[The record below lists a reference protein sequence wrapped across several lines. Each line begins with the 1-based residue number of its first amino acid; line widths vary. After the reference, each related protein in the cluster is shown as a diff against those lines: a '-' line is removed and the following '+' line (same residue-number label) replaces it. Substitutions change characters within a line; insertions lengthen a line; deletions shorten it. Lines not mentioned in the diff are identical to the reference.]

1 MMKPETEAELAEM
14 VAGAKGPLRIQGGGT
29 RAIGNPVTGELLQMS
44 GLSGVVTYE
53 PGSLTLVVQAGT
65 PVAEVEAVLA
75 AEGQRLPFEP
85 MDHRGLLGTD
95 GEPTMGGLV
104 AANVSGPRRIQVGAC
119 RDFLL
124 GVRFVD
130 GTGRVLKNGGRVMKN
145 VTGYDLVK
153 LMAGSWGTLG
163 VMTELSFKVL
173 AQARAETTLVAR
185 GLSVA
190 DGVAALTRALGS
202 AYDVSGAAFQ
212 GDEGRAQVRL
222 EGLPGSVAYRVE
234 QLQRGGLAG
243 FDVVEGEA
251 SAALWREVRDVAP
264 FAGEN
269 GAVWRVSVKP
279 TDAPG
284 FCDSLNA
291 RGIAHRMVLDWG
303 GGLVWLMV
311 DDRGH
316 AGPIREEL
324 ARIGGH
330 ATLIRGPKSLRSKVA
345 VFQPEPAPL
354 AAITVGLRA
363 KFDPK
368 GILNP
373 GLMG

>member
-29 RAIGNPVTGELLQMS
+29 RAIGNSVTGELLQMS

-53 PGSLTLVVQAGT
+53 PGSLTLVVKAGT
-65 PVAEVEAVLA
+65 PVAEVDAVLA

-85 MDHRGLLGTD
+85 MDHRSLLGTE
-95 GEPTMGGLV
+95 GEPTMGGMV

-130 GTGRVLKNGGRVMKN
+130 GSGRVLKNGGRVMKN

-173 AQARAETTLVAR
+173 AQARAEATLVAR
-185 GLSVA
+185 GLSVE

-202 AYDVSGAAFQ
+202 AFDVSGAAFQ
-212 GDEGRAQVRL
+212 GDEGRAQVRV

-234 QLQRGGLAG
+234 QLQRGGLSG
-243 FDVVEGEA
+243 FEVVEGAA
-251 SAALWREVRDVAP
+251 SASLWREVRDVAP
-264 FAGEN
+264 FAGVD
-269 GAVWRVSVKP
+269 GAVWRISLKP

-284 FCDSLNA
+284 FCAGLRA
-291 RGIAHRMVLDWG
+291 RGIAHRLVLDWG
-303 GGLVWLMV
+303 GGLVWLLV
-311 DDRGH
+311 DDSGH

-330 ATLIRGPKSLRSKVA
+330 ATLVRGAELLRAKEA

-354 AAITVGLRA
+354 AAISAGLRA